1 MKYLP
6 THLLLAAAIWFPVHL
21 PGADEP
27 AAVLLRYA
35 STSSQTNAY
44 TLDLEVQGESG
55 KESLSGTFTVITRP
69 VATNLIGISLRGS
82 LRPKPGAM
90 MSPMVGYRPGSSAP
104 LLASLSGPYMEGREL
119 LVDTRG
125 RILRQAGDLAL
136 PIPLGQLAASL
147 FTSFPA
153 EAAGG
158 WESEEEVFVLDEPLL
173 QGPAT
178 AFLNP
183 SSSGMGYMPSYYPG
197 RSPQAVLAARQKIKV
212 RATEVT
218 PETVT
223 LQKTLSLDSVMLTGQ
238 EPRVS
243 ASGEGQ
249 IQLDRATGWPK
260 RVEMQCRT
268 VAVTETLSR
277 RSMLSLKWQMLEGK
291 EREAIVSPPPP
302 PPPPPRVA
310 PPATLPTE
318 DLTKLLQRLK
328 TEDGGSREMAA
339 RELESQ
345 NSRLTAT
352 PELLAQMVSLLSS
365 GNDTLRHAGLMV
377 LASHGTREHVPLL
390 IKALSDSDA
399 GLRGAVVKGLG
410 RLQDPR
416 AVEPLVLLVA
426 TGLDATGQ
434 SDQPFYRRNRESA
447 AGEALIR
454 IGAPAEPAVLD
465 LLKEKNLETRIQAC
479 TILKQIGTKKSLGP
493 LKELTVAPS
502 KELGEAAAEACRAIQ
517 SRNAN

>member
-6 THLLLAAAIWFPVHL
+6 THLLLAAAIWFPGQL

-35 STSSQTNAY
+35 STTSQTNAY

-82 LRPKPGAM
+82 LRPKPGPM
-90 MSPMVGYRPGSSAP
+90 MPSMGFRPGYSVP

-147 FTSFPA
+147 FPSFPA
-153 EAAGG
+153 EASGG

-178 AFLNP
+178 AFLNHS

-249 IQLDRATGWPK
+249 IQLHRATGWPK
-260 RVEMQCRT
+260 RVEMQCKT
-268 VAVTETLSR
+268 VAVTETMSR

-302 PPPPPRVA
+302 PPPVA
-310 PPATLPTE
+310 APATLPTE
-318 DLTKLLQRLK
+318 DVAKLLQRLK

-352 PELLAQMVSLLSS
+352 PELLAQMVSLLNS

-377 LASHGTREHVPLL
+377 LASHGTKEHVPLL

-399 GLRGAVVKGLG
+399 SLRGALVKGLG

-416 AVEPLVLLVA
+416 AIEPLVLVLA
-426 TGLDATGQ
+426 AGQ
-434 SDQPFYRRNRESA
+434 SDQPFYGRNRESA

-454 IGAPAEPAVLD
+454 IGPPAEPAVLD
-465 LLKEKNLETRIQAC
+465 LLKEKNIETRIQAC
-479 TILKQIGTKKSLGP
+479 SILKQIGTKKSLGP
-493 LKELTVAPS
+493 LKELTVGPS
-502 KELGEAAAEACRAIQ
+502 KELGDAAAEACRSIQ

>member
-6 THLLLAAAIWFPVHL
+6 AQLLLAVAILFPMPL
-21 PGADEP
+21 PGAEEP
-27 AAVLLRYA
+27 AAVLLRYT
-35 STSSQTNAY
+35 STVSQTNAY
-44 TLDLEVQGESG
+44 SLEIQVQGESG
-55 KESLSGTFTVITRP
+55 KESLSGTYTVITRP
-69 VATNLIGISLRGS
+69 VATNLIGISLRGQ
-82 LRPKPGAM
+82 LRPKPGPM
-90 MSPMVGYRPGSSAP
+90 MPPMGYRPGSSAP
-104 LLASLSGPYMEGREL
+104 LLASLSSPYLEGREL

-147 FTSFPA
+147 LTSFPA
-153 EAAGG
+153 EASSG

-212 RATEVT
+212 RAMEVT

-260 RVEMQCRT
+260 RVEMQCKT
-268 VAVTETLSR
+268 VAVTETMSR

-302 PPPPPRVA
+302 PPPVA
-310 PPATLPTE
+310 TPTTLPSE
-318 DLTKLLQRLK
+318 DLAKLLQRLK

-377 LASHGTREHVPLL
+377 LASHGTKEHVPLL

-399 GLRGAVVKGLG
+399 SLRGAAAKGLG

-426 TGLDATGQ
+426 AGQ
-434 SDQPFYRRNRESA
+434 ADQPFYGRNRESA

-454 IGAPAEPAVLD
+454 IGPPAEPAVLD
-465 LLKEKNLETRIQAC
+465 LLKEKNIETRIQAC
-479 TILKQIGTKKSLGP
+479 SILKQIGTKKSLGP
-493 LKELTVAPS
+493 LKELTVCPS
-502 KELGEAAAEACRAIQ
+502 KELGEAAAEACRSIE